1 MVVSTRNVS
10 RSAPTMAAP
19 LPFAAAQTM
28 AAPTMAAPTMM
39 AAPAMA
45 TPFGYGYNPMT
56 AGFMQQQ
63 AMMAPIMMMPP
74 QAPTAASLAAAGLTD
89 ALKGVLTNVWQIPTK
104 TFIEKEGTFI
114 NFQGTEQKIKA
125 AITIVEEALSLV
137 EAGQLMRGQE
147 LDSHLQAPQMT
158 SLKYN
163 HFTLERGDL

>member
-45 TPFGYGYNPMT
+45 TPFGYGYNPMA

-74 QAPTAASLAAAGLTD
+74 QAPTAASLAAAGLTQAQID
-89 ALKGVLTNVWQIPTK
+89 AVFALEESSTDEEWFLLAFLMLSTLVYVCGLVYS
-104 TFIEKEGTFI
+104 IETSFLATHALGISSFAASGTP
-114 NFQGTEQKIKA
+114 
-125 AITIVEEALSLV
+125 LSW
-137 EAGQLMRGQE
+137 
-147 LDSHLQAPQMT
+147 
-158 SLKYN
+158 N
-163 HFTLERGDL
+163 HPFC